1 MVASIRR
8 LIALAV
14 LSLTVMEGMA
24 FAQEAEEGGPLP
36 PAVIA
41 VVDVQAIL
49 RGSTAFQAAVE
60 KIRSQEQGY
69 RDQISGR
76 EDELRKAQD
85 ELRRQRTILAPD
97 VYTQRETEFQQQV
110 ESLQREVLTRNRE
123 LSQIRGNAERQV
135 LKEVFEIV
143 REIAEERGLTMVVDS
158 SMTIVVNNR
167 FAISNEVLKRLNE
180 RVKSISLEAPP
191 ASNDE

>member
-1 MVASIRR
+1 MVASFRR

-14 LSLTVMEGMA
+14 LSLTVMQGTA
-24 FAQEAEEGGPLP
+24 FAQGAEEGGPLP

-60 KIRSQEQGY
+60 KIRAQEQGY

-76 EDELRKAQD
+76 EDELRKAQE

-97 VYTQRETEFQQQV
+97 VYTQRESEFQQQV

-180 RVKSISLEAPP
+180 RVTSISLEAPP
-191 ASNDE
+191 ASNE